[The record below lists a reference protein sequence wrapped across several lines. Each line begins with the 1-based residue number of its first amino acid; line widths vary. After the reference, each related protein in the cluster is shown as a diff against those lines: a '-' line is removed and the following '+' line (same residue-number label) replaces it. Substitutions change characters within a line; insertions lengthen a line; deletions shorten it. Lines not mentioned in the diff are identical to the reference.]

1 MIKERKFN
9 FNFFVKKKNN
19 SVSTAMK
26 KLKKDKLILMILMKY
41 QKDWKKEMKKLWRKN
56 TDLKSARV
64 CQIDF
69 IKRCQ
74 KELENITDGVLCDF
88 FRIMTKTQHLP
99 PKNLIIFLMKIF
111 ASLSQENLV
120 AEKQKLSCIFS
131 ENPWFTL
138 IKFIFIPQIFI
149 RKKSKFFKN

>member
-1 MIKERKFN
+1 MSQKPHFMIKERKFN
-9 FNFFVKKKNN
+9 LNFFVKKKNN

-56 TDLKSARV
+56 TDLKSARL

-111 ASLSQENLV
+111 VSLIAGESGCGKTNTLMHILRQPLV
-120 AEKQKLSCIFS
+120 YS
-131 ENPWFTL
+131 
-138 IKFIFIPQIFI
+138 
-149 RKKSKFFKN
+149 